1 MPNTKLLHC
10 ESKRGTEALN
20 VAGPFGNAY
29 GQSSCR
35 TNHTA
40 YAMCNGDIMSGIE
53 SVPSAYL
60 SIGFLAILGIIM
72 PLTNFLIT
80 WVVRP
85 KVDPARP
92 HITKSY
98 LLEGYEVDHS
108 LYPRRLT
115 TFECG
120 SEPVGDAMIQFH
132 FQYYWYAII
141 FLVFDVA
148 FMFLV
153 LGGMVVGNA
162 TSSELAENS
171 RGTAVEDAKMA
182 MMILAIFFSTM
193 SAGVWYVFRKRGRIY
208 I

>member
-1 MPNTKLLHC
+1 
-10 ESKRGTEALN
+10 
-20 VAGPFGNAY
+20 
-29 GQSSCR
+29 
-35 TNHTA
+35 
-40 YAMCNGDIMSGIE
+40 MSGLE

-60 SIGFLAILGIIM
+60 SIGFLTVVGILM
-72 PLTNFLIT
+72 PLTNFIIT
-80 WVVRP
+80 WLVRP

-92 HITKSY
+92 HITRSY
-98 LLEGYEVDHS
+98 LLEGYERDHS

-120 SEPVGDAMIQFH
+120 SEPVGEAMIQFH

-153 LGGMVVGNA
+153 LGGMVAADATKVGSTTTVA
-162 TSSELAENS
+162 DAES
-171 RGTAVEDAKMA
+171 ALVTLG
-182 MMILAIFFSTM
+182 IFFATM
-193 SAGVWYVFRKRGRIY
+193 SLGVWYVFRKRGRIY

>member
-1 MPNTKLLHC
+1 
-10 ESKRGTEALN
+10 
-20 VAGPFGNAY
+20 
-29 GQSSCR
+29 
-35 TNHTA
+35 
-40 YAMCNGDIMSGIE
+40 MSGLE

-60 SIGFLAILGIIM
+60 SIGFLTVVGIIM

-92 HITKSY
+92 HVTRSY
-98 LLEGYEVDHS
+98 LLEGYERDHS

-120 SEPVGDAMIQFH
+120 SEPVGEAMIQFH

-141 FLVFDVA
+141 FLVFAVA
-148 FMFLV
+148 CMFLV
-153 LGGMVVGNA
+153 LGGMVASDA
-162 TSSELAENS
+162 TATDVVDREA
-171 RGTAVEDAKMA
+171 AVARATDALT
-182 MMILAIFFSTM
+182 ILGIFFATM
-193 SAGVWYVFRKRGRIY
+193 SLGVWYVFRKRGRIY

>member
-1 MPNTKLLHC
+1 
-10 ESKRGTEALN
+10 
-20 VAGPFGNAY
+20 
-29 GQSSCR
+29 
-35 TNHTA
+35 
-40 YAMCNGDIMSGIE
+40 MSGLE

-60 SIGFLAILGIIM
+60 SIGFLTGVGILM
-72 PLTNFLIT
+72 PLTNFIIT

-85 KVDPARP
+85 RVDPARP

-98 LLEGYEVDHS
+98 LLEGYERDHS

-141 FLVFDVA
+141 FLVAKAKDA
-148 FMFLV
+148 LIV
-153 LGGMVVGNA
+153 LSA
-162 TSSELAENS
+162 YF
-171 RGTAVEDAKMA
+171 
-182 MMILAIFFSTM
+182 AIM
-193 SAGVWYVFRKRGRIY
+193 SLGVWYVFRKRGRIY

>member
-1 MPNTKLLHC
+1 
-10 ESKRGTEALN
+10 
-20 VAGPFGNAY
+20 
-29 GQSSCR
+29 
-35 TNHTA
+35 
-40 YAMCNGDIMSGIE
+40 MSGLE

-60 SIGFLAILGIIM
+60 SIGFLTVVGIIM
-72 PLTNFLIT
+72 PLTNFIIT
-80 WVVRP
+80 WLVRP

-92 HITKSY
+92 HVTRSY
-98 LLEGYEVDHS
+98 LLEGYERDHS

-120 SEPVGDAMIQFH
+120 SEPVGEAMIQFH

-153 LGGMVVGNA
+153 LGGMVASDA
-162 TSSELAENS
+162 TATVAGDVEGAKDALLIL
-171 RGTAVEDAKMA
+171 GT
-182 MMILAIFFSTM
+182 FFATM
-193 SAGVWYVFRKRGRIY
+193 SLGVWYVFRKRGRIY

>member
-1 MPNTKLLHC
+1 
-10 ESKRGTEALN
+10 
-20 VAGPFGNAY
+20 
-29 GQSSCR
+29 
-35 TNHTA
+35 
-40 YAMCNGDIMSGIE
+40 MSGIE
-53 SVPSAYL
+53 SVPSEYL
-60 SIGFLAILGIIM
+60 SIGFLTILGIIM

-92 HITKSY
+92 HITRSY
-98 LLEGYEVDHS
+98 LLEGYERDHS

-153 LGGMVVGNA
+153 LGGMVAANA
-162 TSSELAENS
+162 TAADVTD
-171 RGTAVEDAKMA
+171 RTAAVAGATEALST
-182 MMILAIFFSTM
+182 LAIFFATM
-193 SAGVWYVFRKRGRIY
+193 ALGVWYVFRKRGRIY

>member
-1 MPNTKLLHC
+1 
-10 ESKRGTEALN
+10 
-20 VAGPFGNAY
+20 
-29 GQSSCR
+29 
-35 TNHTA
+35 
-40 YAMCNGDIMSGIE
+40 MSGLE

-60 SIGFLAILGIIM
+60 SIGFLTVVGIIM

-92 HITKSY
+92 HITRSY
-98 LLEGYEVDHS
+98 LLEGYERDHS

-120 SEPVGDAMIQFH
+120 SEPVGEAMIQFH

-153 LGGMVVGNA
+153 LGGMVTADA
-162 TSSELAENS
+162 TSADGTTTIEAAES
-171 RGTAVEDAKMA
+171 ALTTLG
-182 MMILAIFFSTM
+182 IFFATM
-193 SAGVWYVFRKRGRIY
+193 SLGVWYVFRKRGRIY

>member
-1 MPNTKLLHC
+1 
-10 ESKRGTEALN
+10 
-20 VAGPFGNAY
+20 
-29 GQSSCR
+29 
-35 TNHTA
+35 
-40 YAMCNGDIMSGIE
+40 MSGLE

-60 SIGFLAILGIIM
+60 SIGFLTVVGIIM

-92 HITKSY
+92 HITRSY
-98 LLEGYEVDHS
+98 LLEGYERDHS

-120 SEPVGDAMIQFH
+120 SEPVGEAMIQFH

-153 LGGMVVGNA
+153 LGGMVAADA
-162 TSSELAENS
+162 TAQGGAGLDD
-171 RGTAVEDAKMA
+171 AVAKATDAL
-182 MMILAIFFSTM
+182 ITLGIFFATM
-193 SAGVWYVFRKRGRIY
+193 SLGVWYVFRKRGRIY

>member
-1 MPNTKLLHC
+1 
-10 ESKRGTEALN
+10 
-20 VAGPFGNAY
+20 
-29 GQSSCR
+29 
-35 TNHTA
+35 
-40 YAMCNGDIMSGIE
+40 MSGLE

-60 SIGFLAILGIIM
+60 SIGFLTVVGIIM

-92 HITKSY
+92 HVTRSY
-98 LLEGYEVDHS
+98 LLEGYERDHS
-108 LYPRRLT
+108 LYPRRLP

-120 SEPVGDAMIQFH
+120 SEPVGEAMIPFP

-153 LGGMVVGNA
+153 LGGMVA
-162 TSSELAENS
+162 SDA
-171 RGTAVEDAKMA
+171 TAVDVVDREAAVARATDA
-182 MMILAIFFSTM
+182 LAILGIFFATM
-193 SAGVWYVFRKRGRIY
+193 SLGVWYVFRKRGRIY

>member
-1 MPNTKLLHC
+1 MILAKFNSQIIPEKSYIIWEPLL
-10 ESKRGTEALN
+10 RGN
-20 VAGPFGNAY
+20 Y
-29 GQSSCR
+29 WKDCW
-35 TNHTA
+35 A
-40 YAMCNGDIMSGIE
+40 YALQLGEKMSGLE
-53 SVPSAYL
+53 SVPSSYL
-60 SIGFLAILGIIM
+60 SIGFLTVVGILM

-85 KVDPARP
+85 RVDPARP
-92 HITKSY
+92 HITRSY
-98 LLEGYEVDHS
+98 LLEGYEKDHS

-153 LGGMVVGNA
+153 LGGMVASDA
-162 TSSELAENS
+162 TAQDLAES
-171 RGTAVEDAKMA
+171 AREGAVAKA
-182 MMILAIFFSTM
+182 KNALVVLSVFFATM
-193 SAGVWYVFRKRGRIY
+193 SLGVWYVFRKRGRIY